1 MAEILSQSEIDAL
14 LRAIQ
19 QEDVDINQMKKDEK
33 ERPVKVY
40 DFKRPNKFAKEQTR
54 TLQMLHDT
62 FARLL
67 SNNLSGK
74 LRSLCKIEVVSVD
87 QLTFDEY
94 IRSISNPSIVSLFS
108 LSPLEGTAVLEI
120 NPMIAFPLLDRLLGG
135 PGKVGKIRELTD
147 IEEGLMRGVLVD
159 AYNFLRESWAAII
172 SLNPKMEKIESNPQ
186 FVQIASPS
194 SMVVLISFEATIGE
208 NNGVMTLC
216 LPYLTLEPVLH
227 KLSAQHFFTS
237 SKKKLSR
244 ESQEALEKRLKV
256 HQLPVSVHLGE
267 TAILLRDLLTMDAGD
282 VLRLDRAAADLL
294 PVYLGDRLKF
304 HGKPG
309 KSGKFVAVQLTSK
322 ATLAEEV
329 S

>member
-1 MAEILSQSEIDAL
+1 MADILSQNEIDAL

-19 QEDVDINQMKKDEK
+19 QESVDINQMRQDER
-33 ERPVKVY
+33 ERPVKIY
-40 DFKRPNKFAKEQTR
+40 DFKRPNKFSKEQTR

-74 LRSLCKIEVVSVD
+74 LRALAKIEVVSVD

-108 LSPLEGTAVLEI
+108 LSPLEGTAVFEI
-120 NPMIAFPLLDRLLGG
+120 NPMIAFPLIDRLLGG
-135 PGKVGKIRELTD
+135 PGKMGQIRELTD
-147 IEEGLMRGVLVD
+147 IEEGLMRGILVD
-159 AYNFLRESWAAII
+159 AYNYLREAWSAII
-172 SLNPKMEKIESNPQ
+172 SLNPKLEKIESNPQ
-186 FVQIASPS
+186 FVQIVSPS

-208 NNGVMTLC
+208 NNGVLTLC

-237 SKKKLSR
+237 SKKKLSK

-256 HQLPVSVHLGE
+256 HQLPVSVQLGE
-267 TAILLRDLLTMDAGD
+267 TTILLKDLLTMHEGD
-282 VLRLDRAAADLL
+282 LLRLNTGAQAHL
-294 PVYLGDRLKF
+294 PVFLGEKLKF
-304 HGKPG
+304 LGKPG
-309 KSGKFVAVQLTSK
+309 KKGKNVAIRLTSK
-322 ATLAEEV
+322 ATVEEEV

>member
-1 MAEILSQSEIDAL
+1 MAEILSQAEIDAL
-14 LRAIQ
+14 LKAIQ
-19 QEDVDINQMKKDEK
+19 QEEVDIDQMKQEER

-62 FARLL
+62 FARLM

-74 LRSLCKIEVVSVD
+74 LRSLVKIEVVSVD

-94 IRSISNPSIVSLFS
+94 IRSISNPSIISLLT

-135 PGKVGKIRELTD
+135 PGKVTQIRELTD

-159 AYNFLRESWAAII
+159 AYNYLRESWSAII
-172 SLNPKMEKIESNPQ
+172 SLNPKLEKIESNPQ

-194 SMVVLISFEATIGE
+194 SMVVLISFEANIGE
-208 NNGVMTLC
+208 NNGGMTLC
-216 LPYLTLEPVLH
+216 LPYLTLQPILH

-237 SKKKLSR
+237 TKKKLSK
-244 ESQEALEKRLKV
+244 ESYEALEKRLKI

-267 TAILLRDLLTMDAGD
+267 TTVLLRDLLSLNEGD
-282 VLRLDRAAADLL
+282 VLRLDQPAHAHL
-294 PVYLGDRLKF
+294 PVYLGDQLKF
-304 HGKPG
+304 QGVPG
-309 KSGKFVAVQLTSK
+309 KAGKFVAVRLTSRSSY
-322 ATLAEEV
+322 AEEV